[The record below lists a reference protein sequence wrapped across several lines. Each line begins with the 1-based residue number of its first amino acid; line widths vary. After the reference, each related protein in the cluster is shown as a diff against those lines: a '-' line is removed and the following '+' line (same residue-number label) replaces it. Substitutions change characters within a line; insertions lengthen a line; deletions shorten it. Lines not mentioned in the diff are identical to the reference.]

1 MSSSSSTKE
10 GNNKKDKHKYESMTI
25 KDLRMLLTLRGHDC
39 SQCLE
44 KSDLIDAARKGDATD
59 YDEEAHKIFKKLNLE
74 SAAASE
80 IQQASKRDRFNNLDS
95 IWKHT
100 TGGGT
105 VYVGNLVAASNK
117 RALKERNICAIVNC
131 QGVESENYFEDDELM
146 DYHRFPV
153 SHLAIAASSTQSLMD
168 GGFQQAFDFIDSHI
182 REGRSVLIHC
192 LAGAHRAGTVG
203 VAWLMIQTGMGVTDA
218 IATAKTCRPII
229 NPFGTL
235 LGLLNYLERELQ
247 KGKEQQRESEE

>member
-1 MSSSSSTKE
+1 
-10 GNNKKDKHKYESMTI
+10 
-25 KDLRMLLTLRGHDC
+25 MLLTLRGHDC

-44 KSDLIDAARKGDATD
+44 KSDLIDAARKGDLTD

-74 SAAASE
+74 SSASSSSE
-80 IQQASKRDRFNNLDS
+80 IQQQQQASTRDRFNNLDS

-105 VYVGNLVAASNK
+105 VYVGNLVAASNE
-117 RALKERNICAIVNC
+117 RALKERNICAIINC
-131 QGVESENYFEDDELM
+131 QDVTSENYFEDDKLM

-153 SHLAIAASSTQSLMD
+153 SHLAIAASSKQSLMD
-168 GGFQQAFDFIDSHI
+168 GGFQQAFDFIESHI

-203 VAWLMIQTGMGVTDA
+203 VAWLMIQTGMGVAEA

-247 KGKEQQRESEE
+247 KEKEQERE